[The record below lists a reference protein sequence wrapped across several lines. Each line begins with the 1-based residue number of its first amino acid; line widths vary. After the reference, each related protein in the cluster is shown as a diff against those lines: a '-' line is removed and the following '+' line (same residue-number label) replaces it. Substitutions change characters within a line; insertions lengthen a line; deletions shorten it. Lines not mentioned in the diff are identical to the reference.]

1 MYLKGPFDHVGE
13 IRIEVDEF
21 LLVVIGVIVVILVQ
35 RRLHQE
41 RVTCISRKQEQTKFN
56 DLRRGITKYFQR
68 LAKFQKTLSKRKKHR
83 F

>member
-41 RVTCISRKQEQTKFN
+41 RVTCI
-56 DLRRGITKYFQR
+56 I
-68 LAKFQKTLSKRKKHR
+68 RKKEW
-83 F
+83 